1 MIPGRNEHLK
11 PERQEPR
18 RPCQGAGE
26 FGPEKGIYTPS
37 GDFCQHIVR
46 GRRILLHSGPRPAQL
61 RDCGR
66 RSHGVTR
73 TRQAPA
79 EGIKHTAS
87 SSAGQRKGRSP
98 APTRPSPTQ
107 RCPPCEGVSSPL
119 HGDLRLGQST
129 RRTQNKQRE
138 GGESVGTMGRPARA
152 AALGP
157 FPTRALGLQSRVG
170 TAGSCRS
177 HKAIVQPQGQGRG
190 GGRGE
195 CGRRPRP
202 KSSGIRGLFSQ
213 LPSRPTWSRREASGT
228 PSPLFACGAD
238 GTRLPRTPR

>member
-1 MIPGRNEHLK
+1 MNTYSLKDRSPAGRVKEQENLGRKKESTPHPGTFVNIS
-11 PERQEPR
+11 
-18 RPCQGAGE
+18 
-26 FGPEKGIYTPS
+26 FD
-37 GDFCQHIVR
+37 GDAYSFT
-46 GRRILLHSGPRPAQL
+46 SGPRPAQL

-73 TRQAPA
+73 TRQALE
-79 EGIKHTAS
+79 EGIKHAAS
-87 SSAGQRKGRSP
+87 SSAGRRKGRSP

-129 RRTQNKQRE
+129 RRTQNKQRK
-138 GGESVGTMGRPARA
+138 GGESVGTTGRPARA

-202 KSSGIRGLFSQ
+202 KSSGIRGLFS
-213 LPSRPTWSRREASGT
+213 
-228 PSPLFACGAD
+228 
-238 GTRLPRTPR
+238 